1 MTSDPLSNPL
11 RLVAL
16 AGPMAGEVLPATGAE
31 VTLGRDPASG
41 ICVADRSLSR
51 THCVLAFEGGG
62 WVIRDLGSANGTF
75 VNGIQ
80 IQQQALRDGDQIRA
94 GESVFLLS
102 LRPHPPASAG
112 VELLP
117 EAPSM
122 STSRLRLEDSQYLNP
137 TPRAP
142 SADSPHVEHHLRAL
156 LKLSTALGT
165 IRDEAAL
172 FEHVL
177 EHTFGAVP
185 ADAGAVAL
193 VDARGEMSSSP
204 SRRRSGEGAVPVSR
218 TVLTHVIR
226 ERVGILSRDTSVSQS
241 FRGAAS
247 LVAAHVRSLVCV
259 PLAARGRT
267 FGALYLTAGDGP
279 GTFDDHHLELVT
291 AIGAITS
298 IALDNLRHLTSVE
311 LEADRLRADLHLTH
325 SLVGD
330 SAPMHRVIERI
341 GKLAPT
347 DATVSIYGETGTG
360 KEMVARALHA
370 NGARRRGP
378 FVAINCA
385 ALTETLLETEL
396 FGHERG
402 AFSGAVALKKGK
414 LEVAD
419 GGTVFLDEVT
429 EMSPALQSK
438 LLRVLQA
445 REFERVGGTRPIA
458 VDIRIISA
466 SNRRLADEVAAGRF
480 REDLFFRLNVVSV
493 TMPPLRDRGEDIALL
508 AKHFLAQ
515 YARKAGR
522 IVHGISAPTLQR
534 LMTYRWPGNVRELE
548 NAIEHAVVLGSS
560 ELVLPEDL
568 PESLLEVPAVPGR
581 ELARFHEA
589 VVETKKRV
597 IVEAFAQARRSY
609 VDTARLLGLH
619 PNYLHRVIR
628 NLGLKSQLEGES

>member
-1 MTSDPLSNPL
+1 MTIDPLLNSF

-16 AGPMAGEVLPATGAE
+16 SGPMAGEVLPASGAE
-31 VTLGRDPASG
+31 VTMGRDPASG

-51 THCVLAFEGGG
+51 THCALALETDG

-80 IQQQALRDGDQIRA
+80 VQQQALRDGDQIRA
-94 GESVFLLS
+94 GESVFLLC
-102 LRPHPPASAG
+102 LRPQAAASAG
-112 VELLP
+112 VQLVA

-137 TPRAP
+137 TAQA
-142 SADSPHVEHHLRAL
+142 SSTDSPHVEHHLRAL

-165 IRDEAAL
+165 IRDEAEL

-177 EHTFGAVP
+177 DHTFGAVP
-185 ADAGAVAL
+185 ADAGALAL
-193 VDARGEMSSSP
+193 VDARGEMSSSH

-247 LVAAHVRSLVCV
+247 LVAAHVRSLLCV

-267 FGALYLTAGDGP
+267 LGALYLTAGDGP
-279 GTFDDHHLELVT
+279 GTFDDNHLELVT

-298 IALDNLRHLTSVE
+298 IALDNVRHLTTVE
-311 LEADRLRADLHLTH
+311 READRLRADLKLTH
-325 SLVGD
+325 SLVGK
-330 SAPMHRVIERI
+330 SEPIQRVYERVEKI
-341 GKLAPT
+341 ARTNTTTL
-347 DATVSIYGETGTG
+347 IYGETGTG
-360 KEMVARALHA
+360 KELVARTLHL
-370 NGARRRGP
+370 NSDRARAP
-378 FVAINCA
+378 FLAINCA
-385 ALTETLLETEL
+385 ALTPTLLETEL
-396 FGHERG
+396 FGYERG
-402 AFSGAVALKKGK
+402 AFTDAYALKKGK

-419 GGTVFLDEVT
+419 GGTVFLDEVS
-429 EMSPALQSK
+429 ELAPLLQGK
-438 LLRVLQA
+438 LLRVLQQ
-445 REFERVGGTRPIA
+445 REFERVGGTRTIS
-458 VDIRIISA
+458 VNIRIISA
-466 SNRRLADEVAAGRF
+466 SNKRLAEEVAAGRF
-480 REDLFFRLNVVSV
+480 RDDLFFRLNVVSV
-493 TMPPLRDRGEDIALL
+493 TLPPLRDRGEDIALL
-508 AKHFLAQ
+508 ARHFLAQ

-522 IVHGISAPTLQR
+522 IVHGISAPALQR
-534 LMTYRWPGNVRELE
+534 LMTYPWPGNVRELE

-560 ELVLPEDL
+560 EVVLPEDL
-568 PESLLEVPAVPGR
+568 PESLLEVPPVPGR

-589 VVETKKRV
+589 VLETKKRV